1 MPGES
6 VVRDLKKI
14 GAFIAFARPDPL
26 AMRFDSRMRMNAIAR
41 PGDFIYMALFHRTAF
56 DQLNWK
62 TKMRAPQSEC
72 FARHSRRI
80 VILRF
85 LFRTGST

>member
-62 TKMRAPQSEC
+62 TKCAPRKASVL
-72 FARHSRRI
+72 RI
-80 VILRF
+80 IREGS
-85 LFRTGST
+85 LF